1 MNALGQAA
9 LIVALFAGGHL
20 TVYLL
25 LKRKLARALSAA
37 AILGEVR
44 EEVNRIL
51 VELNQTTNR
60 NITLI
65 EDRIR
70 TLNELLGK
78 ADKRL
83 ALLAREAEKQE
94 LAARLYSELSSRRPA
109 PLEEPPAAP
118 AAPAAPDPAAPPPEE
133 REGADR
139 NEEVVRLA
147 RSGLSPALIARRLGI
162 TLGEVELIIS
172 LAQRAR

>member
-1 MNALGQAA
+1 VNALGQAV
-9 LIVALFAGGHL
+9 LIVSLFSVGYLA
-20 TVYLL
+20 VYLV

-70 TLNELLGK
+70 SLNELLGK
-78 ADKRL
+78 ADKRI
-83 ALLAREAEKQE
+83 ALMQREAEKQE
-94 LAARLYSELSSRRPA
+94 LASRLYSELSSRRPA
-109 PLEEPPAAP
+109 PAEEPPA
-118 AAPAAPDPAAPPPEE
+118 PAAPPPEE

-139 NEEVVRLA
+139 NEEVLRLA
-147 RSGLSPALIARRLGI
+147 RSGLSPALIARQLSI

>member
-1 MNALGQAA
+1 MSALGQTALIAA
-9 LIVALFAGGHL
+9 LLVGGYL
-20 TVYLL
+20 AVYLL
-25 LKRKLARALSAA
+25 LKRKLARALNAA

-70 TLNELLGK
+70 SLNELLGK
-78 ADKRL
+78 TDKRI
-83 ALLAREAEKQE
+83 ALLQREAEKQE
-94 LAARLYSELSSRRPA
+94 LAARLYSELGARRPA
-109 PLEEPPAAP
+109 QPEEPPAP
-118 AAPAAPDPAAPPPEE
+118 ASPPEE
-133 REGADR
+133 EQEGVDR
-139 NEEVVRLA
+139 NAEVVRLA
-147 RSGLSPALIARRLGI
+147 RSGLSPALIGRRMGI

-172 LAQRAR
+172 LAQRGR

>member
-1 MNALGQAA
+1 
-9 LIVALFAGGHL
+9 
-20 TVYLL
+20 VYLL
-25 LKRKLARALSAA
+25 LKRKLARALNAA

-70 TLNELLGK
+70 SLNELLGK
-78 ADKRL
+78 TDKRI
-83 ALLAREAEKQE
+83 ALLQREAEKQE
-94 LAARLYSELSSRRPA
+94 LAARLYSELGARRPA
-109 PLEEPPAAP
+109 PPEDPPAAP
-118 AAPAAPDPAAPPPEE
+118 APVSPPEEE
-133 REGADR
+133 REGVDR

-147 RSGLSPALIARRLGI
+147 RSGLSPALIGRRLGI

-172 LAQRAR
+172 LAQRGR

>member
-1 MNALGQAA
+1 VNALGQAA
-9 LIVALFAGGHL
+9 LIAALFAGGFL
-20 TVYLL
+20 GVYLI
-25 LKRKLARALSAA
+25 LKRRLARALSAA

-44 EEVNRIL
+44 DEVNRIL

-70 TLNELLGK
+70 SLNELLGK
-78 ADKRL
+78 ADKRI
-83 ALLAREAEKQE
+83 ALMQREAEKQE
-94 LAARLYSELSSRRPA
+94 LAARLYSELGSRRPA
-109 PLEEPPAAP
+109 PPEQPPAAP
-118 AAPAAPDPAAPPPEE
+118 PSEE

-147 RSGLSPALIARRLGI
+147 RSGLSPALIARQLGI

>member
-1 MNALGQAA
+1 VNALGQAA
-9 LIVALFAGGHL
+9 LIAALFAGGFL
-20 TVYLL
+20 GVYLV
-25 LKRKLARALSAA
+25 LKRRLARALSAA

-44 EEVNRIL
+44 DEVNRIL

-70 TLNELLGK
+70 SLNELLGK
-78 ADKRL
+78 ADKRI
-83 ALLAREAEKQE
+83 ALMQREAEKQE
-94 LAARLYSELSSRRPA
+94 LAARLYSELGSRRPA
-109 PLEEPPAAP
+109 PPEQH
-118 AAPAAPDPAAPPPEE
+118 PAAPPPEG

-147 RSGLSPALIARRLGI
+147 RSGLSPALIARQLGI

>member
-1 MNALGQAA
+1 VNALGEVA
-9 LIVALFAGGHL
+9 LIVALFAGGYL
-20 TVYLL
+20 AVYLL

-70 TLNELLGK
+70 SLNELLGK

-83 ALLAREAEKQE
+83 ALLAREAEKQD

-109 PLEEPPAAP
+109 PPEATPVPATPPA
-118 AAPAAPDPAAPPPEE
+118 EE

-147 RSGLSPALIARRLGI
+147 RSGLGPALIARRLGI

>member
-1 MNALGQAA
+1 MKALGEAA
-9 LIVALFAGGHL
+9 LIVALFAGGYL
-20 TVYLL
+20 AVYLL
-25 LKRKLARALSAA
+25 LKRRLARALSAA

-60 NITLI
+60 NITRI

-70 TLNELLGK
+70 SLNEVLGK

-83 ALLAREAEKQE
+83 ALLARETEKQD
-94 LAARLYSELSSRRPA
+94 LASRLYSELSARRPA
-109 PLEEPPAAP
+109 PSGEPPVAPAP
-118 AAPAAPDPAAPPPEE
+118 AAPPAEE
-133 REGADR
+133 RERADR

-147 RSGLSPALIARRLGI
+147 RSGLGPALIARQLGI

>member
-1 MNALGQAA
+1 MNALGEVA
-9 LIVALFAGGHL
+9 LIVALFAGGYL

-70 TLNELLGK
+70 SLNELLGK
-78 ADKRL
+78 ADKRI
-83 ALLAREAEKQE
+83 ALLAREAEKQD

-109 PLEEPPAAP
+109 PSEAPPAP
-118 AAPAAPDPAAPPPEE
+118 VSPPSEE
-133 REGADR
+133 QEGADR

-147 RSGLSPALIARRLGI
+147 RSGLGPALIARQLGI

>member
-1 MNALGQAA
+1 VNALGEVA
-9 LIVALFAGGHL
+9 LIVALFAGGYL
-20 TVYLL
+20 AVYLL

-70 TLNELLGK
+70 SLNELLGK
-78 ADKRL
+78 SDKRL
-83 ALLAREAEKQE
+83 ALLAREAEKQD
-94 LAARLYSELSSRRPA
+94 LAARLYSELSTRRPA
-109 PLEEPPAAP
+109 PPEQPPAAP
-118 AAPAAPDPAAPPPEE
+118 APAVPPSEE

-147 RSGLSPALIARRLGI
+147 RSGLSPALIARQLGI

>member
-1 MNALGQAA
+1 VSALGQTVLIAA
-9 LIVALFAGGHL
+9 LLVGGYL
-20 TVYLL
+20 AVYLA
-25 LKRKLARALSAA
+25 LKRRLARALNAA

-78 ADKRL
+78 TDKRI
-83 ALLAREAEKQE
+83 ALLEREAEKQE
-94 LAARLYSELSSRRPA
+94 LAARLYSELGARRPA
-109 PLEEPPAAP
+109 PGEEPPAP
-118 AAPAAPDPAAPPPEE
+118 ASPPEE
-133 REGADR
+133 EMEGADR

-147 RSGLSPALIARRLGI
+147 RSGLSPALIGRRLGI

-172 LAQRAR
+172 LAQRGR